1 MPFSE
6 SKINPVVCKKKEDAS
21 SASDQRRCRLRRLWR
36 GEQNEQNRHFCA
48 HDAARAERSRRVDAP
63 SVTGANDSSAP
74 LERAMTYDEDE
85 QARARTPTSGTP
97 SDGKSSVRRA
107 LTMSLVRD
115 GNAHAKSAE
124 KASMTTPRRAMGTPG
139 PTATPLSVHVSSLVK
154 EAMTA
159 LKTGRARL
167 DELVRSH
174 RGRGLVFNDEPESP
188 VGVRVRAERASPSVS
203 ATTASLEDREAAR
216 EATDAL
222 LRSAKK
228 SMTPTK
234 ALCSPRRSPRPA
246 KELRVRAGDDVPVL
260 ADSAATASA
269 LRADSAVDTQD
280 DEVTSQISLPS
291 GFDPSEFIDAE
302 PKKNV
307 SAVEERSAPDAALD
321 AAAVDAF
328 ARMMA
333 KVITDTREELRA
345 AAKKEEA
352 FAEPSSP
359 ERPADAEATTP
370 RRRSRRKSSVKPV
383 DDAPETPSRR
393 TGRSKEPAT
402 PTRRSRRLASKGR
415 K

>member
-1 MPFSE
+1 M
-6 SKINPVVCKKKEDAS
+6 
-21 SASDQRRCRLRRLWR
+21 
-36 GEQNEQNRHFCA
+36 
-48 HDAARAERSRRVDAP
+48 
-63 SVTGANDSSAP
+63 TGANDSSAP
-74 LERAMTYDEDE
+74 LERAMTYNEDE
-85 QARARTPTSGTP
+85 PARARTPTNGTP
-97 SDGKSSVRRA
+97 SVGKSSVRRA

-115 GNAHAKSAE
+115 GSARATNAE

-139 PTATPLSVHVSSLVK
+139 PNSTPLSVHVSSLVK

-159 LKTGRARL
+159 LKTGRARI

-188 VGVRVRAERASPSVS
+188 VDVRLRAERASPSVS

-246 KELRVRAGDDVPVL
+246 KELRVRAGEDVPVL

-269 LRADSAVDTQD
+269 LRADSAVNTQD

-302 PKKNV
+302 PKNI
-307 SAVEERSAPDAALD
+307 SAVEERNAPRKVRSE
-321 AAAVDAF
+321 AAVDAF

-345 AAKKEEA
+345 AKMEEP
-352 FAEPSSP
+352 FAEPSST
-359 ERPADAEATTP
+359 ERPADAVATTP

-383 DDAPETPSRR
+383 EDAPETPSRR
-393 TGRSKEPAT
+393 AGRSKEPAT

>member
-1 MPFSE
+1 M
-6 SKINPVVCKKKEDAS
+6 KDA
-21 SASDQRRCRLRRLWR
+21 RC
-36 GEQNEQNRHFCA
+36 
-48 HDAARAERSRRVDAP
+48 S
-63 SVTGANDSSAP
+63 
-74 LERAMTYDEDE
+74 LERAMTGRDES
-85 QARARTPTSGTP
+85 RARTPTRETP
-97 SDGKSSVRRA
+97 RDGKSNERRA
-107 LTMSLVRD
+107 LTTTLVRD
-115 GNAHAKSAE
+115 GSARSPSAE
-124 KASMTTPRRAMGTPG
+124 KTLMMTPKRAITPP
-139 PTATPLSVHVSSLVK
+139 ATPLSTHVTTLVK
-154 EAMTA
+154 EAVTA
-159 LKTGRARL
+159 LKTGRARI

-174 RGRGLVFNDEPESP
+174 RGRGLVFNDTPESP
-188 VGVRVRAERASPSVS
+188 VGVRSRAERASSSVS

-246 KELRVRAGDDVPVL
+246 KELRVRAGEDLTVL

-269 LRADSAVDTQD
+269 LRVDAQD

-302 PKKNV
+302 PEKEASKTAECKVPN
-307 SAVEERSAPDAALD
+307 

-345 AAKKEEA
+345 ATKEEA
-352 FAEPSSP
+352 PVAEPSS
-359 ERPADAEATTP
+359 AEKSDNNAVTTTP
-370 RRRSRRKSSVKPV
+370 RRRSRRKSSAHVNPV
-383 DDAPETPSRR
+383 DDAPATPSRR
-393 TGRSKEPAT
+393 PGRSKEPAT
-402 PTRRSRRLASKGR
+402 PTRRSRRLASKAR

>member
-1 MPFSE
+1 M
-6 SKINPVVCKKKEDAS
+6 KDA
-21 SASDQRRCRLRRLWR
+21 RR
-36 GEQNEQNRHFCA
+36 
-48 HDAARAERSRRVDAP
+48 S
-63 SVTGANDSSAP
+63 
-74 LERAMTYDEDE
+74 LERAMTGRDES
-85 QARARTPTSGTP
+85 RARTPTRETP
-97 SDGKSSVRRA
+97 RDGKSNERRA
-107 LTMSLVRD
+107 LTTTHVRD
-115 GNAHAKSAE
+115 GSARSPSAE
-124 KASMTTPRRAMGTPG
+124 KTSMMTPKRAMTP
-139 PTATPLSVHVSSLVK
+139 PATPLSTHVTTLVK
-154 EAMTA
+154 EAVTA
-159 LKTGRARL
+159 LKTGRARI

-174 RGRGLVFNDEPESP
+174 RGRGLVFNDAPESP
-188 VGVRVRAERASPSVS
+188 VGVRSRAERASPSVS

-246 KELRVRAGDDVPVL
+246 KELRVRAGEDLTVL

-269 LRADSAVDTQD
+269 LRVDAQD

-302 PKKNV
+302 PEKEASKTAECKVPN
-307 SAVEERSAPDAALD
+307 

-345 AAKKEEA
+345 AVKEA
-352 FAEPSSP
+352 PVAEP
-359 ERPADAEATTP
+359 AEKPDNNAVTTTP

-383 DDAPETPSRR
+383 DDAPATPSRR
-393 TGRSKEPAT
+393 SGRSKEPAT
-402 PTRRSRRLASKGR
+402 PTRRSRRLASKAR

>member
-1 MPFSE
+1 M
-6 SKINPVVCKKKEDAS
+6 
-21 SASDQRRCRLRRLWR
+21 
-36 GEQNEQNRHFCA
+36 
-48 HDAARAERSRRVDAP
+48 
-63 SVTGANDSSAP
+63 TGANDSSAP
-74 LERAMTYDEDE
+74 LERAMTYNEDE
-85 QARARTPTSGTP
+85 AARARTPTNGTP

-107 LTMSLVRD
+107 LKMSLVRD
-115 GNAHAKSAE
+115 GSARATSAE
-124 KASMTTPRRAMGTPG
+124 KASMSMPRRAMGTPE
-139 PTATPLSVHVSSLVK
+139 PNSTPLSVHVSSLVK

-159 LKTGRARL
+159 LKTGRARI

-188 VGVRVRAERASPSVS
+188 VSVRVRARAERASPSVS

-246 KELRVRAGDDVPVL
+246 KELRVRTGEDVPVL

-269 LRADSAVDTQD
+269 LRADSAIDTQD

-302 PKKNV
+302 PKKEF
-307 SAVEERSAPDAALD
+307 SAVEERN

-345 AAKKEEA
+345 AAKKEQA
-352 FAEPSSP
+352 FAEPSSS
-359 ERPADAEATTP
+359 ERPAEAVATTP

-393 TGRSKEPAT
+393 AGRPKEPAT

>member
-1 MPFSE
+1 M
-6 SKINPVVCKKKEDAS
+6 KDA
-21 SASDQRRCRLRRLWR
+21 RC
-36 GEQNEQNRHFCA
+36 
-48 HDAARAERSRRVDAP
+48 S
-63 SVTGANDSSAP
+63 
-74 LERAMTYDEDE
+74 LERAMTGRDES
-85 QARARTPTSGTP
+85 RARTPTRETP
-97 SDGKSSVRRA
+97 RDGKSNERRA
-107 LTMSLVRD
+107 LTTTLVRD
-115 GNAHAKSAE
+115 GSARSPSAE
-124 KASMTTPRRAMGTPG
+124 KTLMMTPKRAITPP
-139 PTATPLSVHVSSLVK
+139 ATPLSTHVTTLVK
-154 EAMTA
+154 EAVTA
-159 LKTGRARL
+159 LKTGRARI

-174 RGRGLVFNDEPESP
+174 RGRGLVFNDAPESP
-188 VGVRVRAERASPSVS
+188 VGVRSRAERASPSVS

-246 KELRVRAGDDVPVL
+246 KELRVRAGEDLTVL

-269 LRADSAVDTQD
+269 LRVDAQD

-302 PKKNV
+302 PEKEASKTAECKVPN
-307 SAVEERSAPDAALD
+307 

-345 AAKKEEA
+345 ATKEEA
-352 FAEPSSP
+352 PVAEPSS
-359 ERPADAEATTP
+359 AEKPDNNAVTTTP
-370 RRRSRRKSSVKPV
+370 RRRSRRKSSAHVNPV
-383 DDAPETPSRR
+383 DDAPATPSRR
-393 TGRSKEPAT
+393 PGRSKEPAT
-402 PTRRSRRLASKGR
+402 PTRRSRRLASKAR

>member
-1 MPFSE
+1 
-6 SKINPVVCKKKEDAS
+6 
-21 SASDQRRCRLRRLWR
+21 
-36 GEQNEQNRHFCA
+36 
-48 HDAARAERSRRVDAP
+48 
-63 SVTGANDSSAP
+63 VTGANDSSAS

-115 GNAHAKSAE
+115 GSARAKSAE

-159 LKTGRARL
+159 LKTGRVRL

-246 KELRVRAGDDVPVL
+246 KELRVRAGEDVPVL

-269 LRADSAVDTQD
+269 LRADSAVDTQE

-302 PKKNV
+302 PKKDI
-307 SAVEERSAPDAALD
+307 SAVPPDSALD

-333 KVITDTREELRA
+333 KVITDTREELCA

-393 TGRSKEPAT
+393 AGRSKEPAT
-402 PTRRSRRLASKGR
+402 PTRRSRRLASKAR

>member
-1 MPFSE
+1 M
-6 SKINPVVCKKKEDAS
+6 KDA
-21 SASDQRRCRLRRLWR
+21 RR
-36 GEQNEQNRHFCA
+36 
-48 HDAARAERSRRVDAP
+48 S
-63 SVTGANDSSAP
+63 
-74 LERAMTYDEDE
+74 LERAMTGRDES
-85 QARARTPTSGTP
+85 RARTPTRETP
-97 SDGKSSVRRA
+97 RDGKSNERRA
-107 LTMSLVRD
+107 LTTTHVRD
-115 GNAHAKSAE
+115 GSARSPSAE
-124 KASMTTPRRAMGTPG
+124 KTSMMTPKRAMTP
-139 PTATPLSVHVSSLVK
+139 PATPLSTHVTTLVK
-154 EAMTA
+154 EAVTA
-159 LKTGRARL
+159 LKTGRARI

-174 RGRGLVFNDEPESP
+174 RGRGLVFNDAPESP
-188 VGVRVRAERASPSVS
+188 VGVRSRAERASPSVS

-246 KELRVRAGDDVPVL
+246 KELRVRAGEDLTVL

-269 LRADSAVDTQD
+269 LRVDAQD

-302 PKKNV
+302 PEKEASKTAECKVPN
-307 SAVEERSAPDAALD
+307 

-345 AAKKEEA
+345 EAKEEA
-352 FAEPSSP
+352 PVAEPSS
-359 ERPADAEATTP
+359 AEKPDNNAVTTTP

-383 DDAPETPSRR
+383 DDAPATPSRR
-393 TGRSKEPAT
+393 SGRSKEPAT
-402 PTRRSRRLASKGR
+402 PTRRSRRLASKAR